1 MYVRASALRDS
12 AGANPADA
20 RWLRIWG
27 MPHPRLGLV
36 QRGRGASARRRFA
49 GSRAACAGVGAG
61 CWPGGCLVCAIMSVA
76 HIGLERARWC

>member
-27 MPHPRLGLV
+27 CPTRGWGWCSAGAVHQHGGASRVRGLRVLGSV
-36 QRGRGASARRRFA
+36 RGA
-49 GSRAACAGVGAG
+49 GPEAA
-61 CWPGGCLVCAIMSVA
+61 
-76 HIGLERARWC
+76 